1 MGILQVQ
8 GATLVEVDREIFF
21 DTFSNF
27 DLKKRK
33 IADNNFRL
41 GRITGGT
48 CVGTKNASVTNLISP
63 TLTINN
69 ATIDKSVTPYKYT
82 CGSGDIYGSVSTS
95 ASYTYLLIMD
105 VLSLGNGTP
114 TWGFP
119 SESRNIQQ
127 LHLGRNWWIV
137 QGGGNYLDNVSS
149 CGEVITNLQLF
160 NLTNMVSNG
169 TIPSIPETYD
179 EFLLMTGMTDDY
191 YSGTTSIQIPVQVNF
206 TPLAISFD
214 GTQFSLSEYMS
225 YFPKG
230 LHGDGKYYDEINFA
244 TGKIIK
250 RFDDTGNV
258 LDRPVTYNITPET
271 TIRSAE
277 IIHVAVNNNGI
288 GLMSIICNEEWG

>member
-21 DTFSNF
+21 DTFSNL

-33 IADNNFRL
+33 IANNNFRL

-48 CVGTKNASVTNLISP
+48 CASTKNASVTNLISP

-69 ATIDKSVTPYKYT
+69 ATIDKTVTPYKYT
-82 CGSGDIYGSVSTS
+82 CGSGDIYGSVSTN
-95 ASYTYLLIMD
+95 ANYTYLLIVD
-105 VLSLGNGTP
+105 ALSLGNGIP
-114 TWGFP
+114 KWGFP

-137 QGGGNYLDNVSS
+137 QGGGNYFDNVTS

-160 NLTNMVSNG
+160 NLTSMVNVG

-191 YSGTTSIQIPVQVNF
+191 YSGTSTVKIPVQVNF

-225 YFPKG
+225 YFPNG

-258 LDRPVTYNITPET
+258 LDRPVTYNITPVT

-277 IIHVAVNNNGI
+277 IIHVVGNGV